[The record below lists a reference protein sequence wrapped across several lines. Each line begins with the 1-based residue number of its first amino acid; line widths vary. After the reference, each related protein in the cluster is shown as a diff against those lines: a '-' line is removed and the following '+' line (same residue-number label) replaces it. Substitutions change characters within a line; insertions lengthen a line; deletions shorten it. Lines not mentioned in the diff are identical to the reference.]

1 MQDEIKVLVI
11 EDEEIWASLM
21 ADTLTECGYTHAGT
35 ATSFEAALHLLG
47 TAVYDLAVVDINL
60 NGRNSGIE
68 LGKLIGTLYRKPF
81 IFVTASLDKQTIA
94 DAAAAR
100 PSAYLPKPAHQGAI
114 LIAIQSAINN
124 FQQQTPANA
133 TVGILPET
141 DFIFVKQGNR
151 YRKIMW
157 ADVVSL
163 RSDKNYTALYNASD
177 KTEYFIRS
185 TLPNTLAEI
194 IPSAMQQQ
202 FIQLNRA
209 EVVQYRYI
217 TEVTGDE
224 AVTAYRTFTVSSS
237 HFRQLKEKLNLIS

>member
-1 MQDEIKVLVI
+1 MADEIKVLVV
-11 EDEEIWASLM
+11 EDEEIWATLM

-35 ATSFEAALHLLG
+35 ATSFETAMSLLN
-47 TAVYDLAVVDINL
+47 TAIYDIVIVDINL

-68 LGKLIGTLYRKPF
+68 LGKMITTIYQKPF

-114 LIAIQSAINN
+114 LIAIQNAIHN
-124 FQQQTPANA
+124 FQRQIPATASIDNSN
-133 TVGILPET
+133 ET

-151 YRKIMW
+151 YRKILW
-157 ADVVSL
+157 QDVVYL
-163 RSDKNYTALYNASD
+163 RSDKNYTAIYNAPD

-185 TLPNTLAEI
+185 TLPNTMTEI
-194 IPSAMQQQ
+194 IPSGLQSL

-209 EVVQYRYI
+209 EVVQYSYI

-224 AVTAYRTFTVSSS
+224 AVTAYRTFTISSS
-237 HFRQLKEKLNLIS
+237 HYRELKEKLNLIS